1 LTESASLDVS
11 KWVNAL
17 SGTGVETVEFVVLL
31 PPDDD
36 AVVPVDAGREV
47 PLTEVVA
54 LAEIPVLV
62 LALARIVPVVEDG
75 ESAEL
80 EFTFS
85 AVEVVLTPA
94 EDSADVEEAGPE
106 LEDVVSSAFPELAAA
121 PDPAPDDEPALLEA
135 TAVGAVLTE
144 LD

>member
-1 LTESASLDVS
+1 VGL
-11 KWVNAL
+11 AL
-17 SGTGVETVEFVVLL
+17 LL

-36 AVVPVDAGREV
+36 DEVVLVDAARDV

-54 LAEIPVLV
+54 LEEIPVLV
-62 LALARIVPVVEDG
+62 LALLRTVFVADDG

-94 EDSADVEEAGPE
+94 DDSADVEEAGLV

-121 PDPAPDDEPALLEA
+121 PDPAPDDDPALLDA
-135 TAVGAVLTE
+135 TAVGAVLM
-144 LD
+144 DVD